1 MVVRQE
7 AARQAAGM
15 LQDAVQ
21 VPSGGGVPLGPRQA
35 GAVPGGSRAIMP
47 RPGSRFSDEEL
58 GARLGVPLAGSIR
71 ISHEN
76 RCIALVDRQD
86 GDPWDGNIA
95 VYVGREMRGGQ
106 RADRS
111 TDGDSPDLPLSEVE
125 GYAVLD
131 FAREGGMLVLD
142 RVAECD
148 SLSLEKRGG
157 RDVAV
162 FKTRAVDGEVC
173 DDEELNPEVERA
185 LQSIESGTFVGKRC
199 TVDEYIEHVK
209 RVME

>member
-1 MVVRQE
+1 MAVKEE
-7 AARQAAGM
+7 AAGQAAGAM
-15 LQDAVQ
+15 DAV
-21 VPSGGGVPLGPRQA
+21 PAPDGDAPLGPRQA
-35 GAVPGGSRAIMP
+35 GAVPGGSRSILP

-58 GARLGVPLAGSIR
+58 GARLGVPLAGSMR

-86 GDPWDGNIA
+86 GDSRDGDMA
-95 VYVGREMRGGQ
+95 VYVGRDLRGGR
-106 RADRS
+106 RANRP
-111 TDGDSPDLPLSEVE
+111 TDGGGPDMSLLEVG

-148 SLSLEKRGG
+148 SLSLEKRCG

-162 FKTRAVDGEVC
+162 FKVRAVDGQAC
-173 DDEELNPEVERA
+173 DDEELNPEAEGA
-185 LQSIESGTFVGKRC
+185 LQSIESGTFAGKRC

-209 RVME
+209 KVMA

>member
-1 MVVRQE
+1 MAVKEE
-7 AARQAAGM
+7 AAGQAAGL

-21 VPSGGGVPLGPRQA
+21 VPSDGGVSHGPRQA
-35 GAVPGGSRAIMP
+35 SVLPGGSRSILP

-58 GARLGVPLAGSIR
+58 GARLGVPLAGSMR
-71 ISHEN
+71 VSHEN

-86 GDPWDGNIA
+86 GGSRDGDMA
-95 VYVGREMRGGQ
+95 VHVGQDMRRGQ
-106 RADRS
+106 RADQS
-111 TDGDSPDLPLSEVE
+111 TDGDSPDISLSEVG

-162 FKTRAVDGEVC
+162 LKMRAVDSEAC
-173 DDEELNPEVERA
+173 DDEELNPEAERA

-209 RVME
+209 KAME